1 MIKKGD
7 NIIVITGKDKGKTGK
22 VLHSIPKSNSIVIE
36 GINIVK
42 KHQKSKSQQQKGGI
56 IEKPMPI
63 HISNV
68 KIEQGNKTKKP
79 IRQARDKQKKQKK

>member
-7 NIIVITGKDKGKTGK
+7 NVIVITGKDKGKTGK
-22 VLHSIPKSNSIVIE
+22 VLHSIPKSDSLIID

-42 KHQKSKSQQQKGGI
+42 KHQKSKGQQQKGGI

-68 KIEQGNKTKKP
+68 KLEQESK
-79 IRQARDKQKKQKK
+79 IKKQENKKTRK

>member
-22 VLHSIPKSNSIVIE
+22 VLHSIPKSHSLIIE

-42 KHQKSKSQQQKGGI
+42 KHQKSRGQQQKGGI

-68 KIEQGNKTKKP
+68 KLEQGSKSKKSVE
-79 IRQARDKQKKQKK
+79 KKSKKAK